1 MNRKFINF
9 TFLFASLL
17 MLLLVVKPVS
27 SSSAMVG
34 VRILGGSEENFNALD
49 REGDMVIDYGS
60 FQWTIMPRQD
70 LSQLDVR
77 NIPYQV
83 FDNPYQLTLGGQS
96 FDPLSQS
103 PAFSASWQA
112 AQKPGEKSLH
122 LAQFQGPVKAE
133 WLDSLRS
140 NGLEVLQYIHPF
152 TYLVWGANESLEMS
166 RNSTAVRWTGDFLP
180 GYAVLPES
188 RSLGTDRVRFRMLSY
203 PKMSLASETI
213 ETLGGEDV
221 RIDSNTDPTFDVV
234 TFTLPGNQLDSIA
247 ALPGVYTIQ
256 PVPTNGG
263 DRTEMSSQV
272 NVGNVDETNLAFT
285 GYLDWLDGVG
295 LSGAGVI
302 IANVD
307 SGIDQSHPDLTNR
320 ILSCTGSTCGEGTYS
335 THGTHTAGIMA
346 GDASSGVVDSYGFL
360 RGLGVAPGANLI
372 EQLYYNNDVSDF
384 FPMEQILIE
393 SVSNNAVISGNSWG
407 PSGTPLGYDLDTRL
421 VDIGVRDAD
430 PNTQGDQAL
439 TYVLSIMNG
448 NGGTST
454 QGSPD
459 EAKNAFTIG
468 STKMQNGSGVQ
479 NLAINDISS
488 NSAHGPA
495 LDGRLIPHLVAPG
508 CYVDS
513 TVVTGQD
520 YDLLCGTSMASPQ
533 VSGSAALFF
542 EYYRNLT
549 GEDPSPALVKAAF
562 LPVAV
567 DLAGNQDA
575 DGGILGHPF
584 DAKQGWG
591 RLNNAAVLNP
601 TGTVYYFDQETILDN
616 TGEFQNFELNLTQ
629 SIESLRVMLVWTD
642 APGHGLGG
650 ETPAWVN
657 DLDLSVS
664 INGQIY
670 YGNNFGGDGLSVTD
684 GYPDEKNNTE
694 GIFLSDLSA
703 TTVTLTVTGAN
714 ISGDGVPNE
723 GDDTDQDFA
732 LVLYLTLEPMTYHIF
747 IPAFFQ

>member
-1 MNRKFINF
+1 
-9 TFLFASLL
+9 

-27 SSSAMVG
+27 SSSTMVG
-34 VRILGGSEENFNALD
+34 VRIQGDSGENLNSLD
-49 REGDMVIDYGS
+49 REDNMVIDYGS

-70 LSQLDVR
+70 LLQLDAR

-83 FDNPYQLTLGGQS
+83 VNNPYQLTLGGQS

-103 PAFSASWQA
+103 PAFSPSWKA
-112 AQKPGEKSLH
+112 AQKPGAKSLH
-122 LAQFQGPVKAE
+122 LVQFQGPVKAE
-133 WLDSLRS
+133 WLDSLMF
-140 NGLEVLQYIHPF
+140 NGLDVVQYIHPF
-152 TYLVWGANESLEMS
+152 TYLVWGANESLE
-166 RNSTAVRWTGDFLP
+166 NSQTNVAVRWTGDFLP

-203 PKMSLASETI
+203 PKMSLAPETI
-213 ETLGGEDV
+213 ETLGGEEV
-221 RIDSNTDPTFDVV
+221 RIDSNSDPTFDVV

-247 ALPGVYTIQ
+247 ALPGVFTIQ

-285 GYLDWLDGVG
+285 GYFDWLDGVG

-320 ILSCTGSTCGEGTYS
+320 ILPCTGSTCGEGTYS

-468 STKMQNGSGVQ
+468 STKMQTGSGVQ

-664 INGQIY
+664 INGQTY
-670 YGNNFGGDGLSVTD
+670 YGNNFGGDGLSVT
-684 GYPDEKNNTE
+684 GGSPDEKNNTE

-703 TTVTLTVTGAN
+703 TTVTLTITGAN

-723 GDDTDQDFA
+723 GDETDQDFA
-732 LVLYLTLEPMTYHIF
+732 LVLYLTLEPMTYRFF